1 MSRVNERR
9 KSRVVSIQM
18 IDPLGDP
25 GAAVM
30 EDTRIATAMPWM
42 VVIHDDPVNTI
53 EYVILTIQR
62 LFGYAR
68 AKAEHHTMEVHHRGR
83 SVVWNGAKEKA
94 ELYVHQL
101 HAAQLKASLE
111 RSDE

>member
-1 MSRVNERR
+1 MD
-9 KSRVVSIQM
+9 SIPTM
-18 IDPLGDP
+18 WIHSIDPLADP

-30 EDTRIATAMPWM
+30 EDTRVSTASPWV

-53 EYVILTIQR
+53 DYVILTIQR

-68 AKAEHHTMEVHHRGR
+68 AKAEHHTMEVHYKGR
-83 SVVWNGAKEKA
+83 SIVWNGAKEKA

-111 RSDE
+111 RAGE

>member
-1 MSRVNERR
+1 MFSMSASHETPMM
-9 KSRVVSIQM
+9 SIHAV
-18 IDPLGDP
+18 DPLDDP
-25 GAAVM
+25 GTAVM
-30 EDTRIATAMPWM
+30 EDTRISTAAPWT

-68 AKAEHHTMEVHHRGR
+68 AKAEHHTMEVHHMGR
-83 SVVWNGAKEKA
+83 SIVWNGAKEKA

-111 RSDE
+111 RAGE

>member
-1 MSRVNERR
+1 MHS
-9 KSRVVSIQM
+9 

-25 GAAVM
+25 GTAVL
-30 EDTRIATAMPWM
+30 EETRISTAMPWV

-62 LFGYAR
+62 LFGYSK
-68 AKAEHHTMEVHHRGR
+68 AKAEHHTMEVHHTGR

-94 ELYVHQL
+94 EHYVHQL
-101 HAAQLKASLE
+101 HAAQLQASLE
-111 RSDE
+111 RSGE

>member
-1 MSRVNERR
+1 MQS
-9 KSRVVSIQM
+9 

-25 GAAVM
+25 GTAVL
-30 EDTRIATAMPWM
+30 EDTRISTEMPWA

-68 AKAEHHTMEVHHRGR
+68 AKAEHHTMEVHYSGR
-83 SVVWNGAKEKA
+83 SLVWNGAKEKA
-94 ELYVHQL
+94 EHYVHQL

-111 RSDE
+111 RSGE